1 MQCVIWRC
9 AGDHKRTI
17 LRHSIQV
24 VFLKKF
30 TRVLLT
36 AICGLIAGMWVYAYG
51 FAPRESFNKIYDTA
65 WQARSQAHCKK
76 AENIRFS
83 FEDLTPMRADDPL
96 ALKAK
101 AKVVKAATDAL
112 ENAINSIAADIP
124 SDAKG
129 QELVPAWIADYR
141 LYISDRRAFEAALQ
155 TATTRPFFAESE
167 IEGVPVSERISK
179 FARENDM
186 KTCQAPYD
194 LSV

>member
-1 MQCVIWRC
+1 MF
-9 AGDHKRTI
+9 
-17 LRHSIQV
+17 LRR
-24 VFLKKF
+24 F
-30 TRVLLT
+30 TRYLLT
-36 AICGLIAGMWVYAYG
+36 CICLLIAGMWVYAFG
-51 FAPRESFNKIYDTA
+51 FAPRESFNKIYDTS
-65 WQARSQAHCKK
+65 WQARSQARCKA

-83 FEDLTPMRADDPL
+83 FEDLTPMRPDDPL

-101 AKVVKAATDAL
+101 ATVVDAATDAL
-112 ENAINSIAADIP
+112 EDAIDLIAADKP

-141 LYISDRRAFEAALQ
+141 IYISDRRAFAVALR
-155 TATTRPFFAESE
+155 TATTRPYFAESD
-167 IEGVPVSERISK
+167 IEGVPVSERINK

>member
-1 MQCVIWRC
+1 MPCVIC
-9 AGDHKRTI
+9 QSAGDRKRTP
-17 LRHSIQV
+17 LRPSIHS
-24 VFLKKF
+24 VFLRRF
-30 TRVLLT
+30 TRYLLT
-36 AICGLIAGMWVYAYG
+36 SICLLIAGMWVYAFG
-51 FAPRESFNKIYDTA
+51 FAPRESFNKIYDTS
-65 WQARSQAHCKK
+65 WQARSQAHCKV

-83 FEDLTPMRADDPL
+83 FEDLTPMRPDDPQ

-101 AKVVKAATDAL
+101 AKVVDAATDAL
-112 ENAINSIAADIP
+112 EDAIDLIAADKP

-141 LYISDRRAFEAALQ
+141 IYISDRRAFAEALRS
-155 TATTRPFFAESE
+155 ATTRPYFAESD
-167 IEGVPVSERISK
+167 IEGVPVSERINK